1 LDRALD
7 VLGTSGKQAVLD
19 ELVSRQIDWD
29 KDDNSIIAEI
39 EDFLKTNFKKGSS
52 YLISRFR
59 EELARGE

>member
-1 LDRALD
+1 MDRALD